1 MDNRELPPCCS
12 GYARMVAMDGLLH
25 RLAGLDLY
33 RENPSVRYG
42 LALFFVLAALAA
54 NFLPFAGQRLP
65 FFFFFAAVALTARLC
80 GFGPAVMATVLS
92 GILANFFFL
101 APYFSFGFGP
111 NALVQVFLFVLVSLL
126 ITSVAL
132 QKSAAEMAAATSQTQ
147 LTETLRTITE
157 GFISYNPDWTIN
169 YVNPAGARLCGST
182 VAEMTG
188 RKMWELFPD
197 IVGTEIAAN
206 FKKAMRDRE
215 PSYFEVF
222 YPRLNRWYRIAAYP
236 GSAGPYRDFSGHL

>member
-1 MDNRELPPCCS
+1 MAARFGPLSRVDPCFPITRSRRSPDHPISCVLISGKVFSAPPCCS
-12 GYARMVAMDGLLH
+12 RYARMVAMDGLLH
-25 RLAGLDLY
+25 RLVSCRLVS
-33 RENPSVRYG
+33 RESCVAVWRG
-42 LALFFVLAALAA
+42 AIFCIGGAAA
-54 NFLPFAGQRLP
+54 NFLPIVGQRLP

-101 APYFSFGFGP
+101 APYFSFRFGP
-111 NALVQVFLFVLVSLL
+111 NAFVQVFLFILVSLL

-132 QKSAAEMAAATSQTQ
+132 QKSAAEMAAFKSQSQ

-157 GFISYNPDWTIN
+157 GFISYSPDWTIN

-188 RKMWELFPD
+188 RQPVETFP
-197 IVGTEIAAN
+197 
-206 FKKAMRDRE
+206 
-215 PSYFEVF
+215 
-222 YPRLNRWYRIAAYP
+222 
-236 GSAGPYRDFSGHL
+236 